1 MDIITL
7 FCDIDDFLML
17 FEQWMHTRALPP
29 PAGEKKRKRKQRM
42 HTSEV
47 MTMQD
52 FQDYSFFSRDGF

>member
-17 FEQWMHTRALPP
+17 FEQWMQTRALPP
-29 PAGEKKRKRKQRM
+29 PAGEKKRKCKQRM